1 MFYRPTY
8 VYLSTYFHRVDKALH
23 CPHQKAVNVHD
34 NIKMTTMLNKRKAD
48 ILDRALEDHNIL
60 VYARV
65 TDVREMEEKNLKV

>member
-1 MFYRPTY
+1 MFYRPTH

-23 CPHQKAVNVHD
+23 CPHQKAVNVH
-34 NIKMTTMLNKRKAD
+34 KMTTMLNKRQAD